1 MLGLFA
7 NLVVSFV
14 VARRPQMHTARNLF
28 IVNLTLSDMTLCVI
42 CMPFTLLKI
51 IRREWSMGELLC
63 KLVPV
68 LQGTNIL
75 VSVGTITVIALD
87 RYFTIV
93 HAYDRS
99 SHTRVVCSMM
109 TNILVSVGT
118 ITVIALDRYFTIVH
132 AYDRSSHTRVCNIGL
147 YLCIGTNILV
157 SVGTITVIALDR
169 YFTIVHA
176 HDGTSRTRVV
186 CSIVCVWLLSL
197 IATLPI
203 FFYQVVEPF
212 KFQELVLYEICIES
226 WPSQH
231 LKVMYSAAI
240 LLVQAVIPALVVGGV
255 HASISSHLHAH
266 AKTQRDSRRAQRE
279 LARNKRTT
287 LLLSVVAI
295 LFAISW
301 LPLGIFSLV
310 SEVVA
315 PPDSSQ
321 SLYLTLAV
329 CHVIAMSSA
338 VSNPVMYG
346 WMNSNIRQELMQLLP
361 FKRRRPVVE
370 EATTRT
376 ALHTN
381 CRKESVTLLVHNG
394 DKQPPPSNTVLTE
407 V

>member
-1 MLGLFA
+1 MEINGTFNFSLDEAYKILVEHRGRNTNVDKVTEHVLIVVYSLLIMLGLFA

-93 HAYDRS
+93 HAYD
-99 SHTRVVCSMM
+99 
-109 TNILVSVGT
+109 L
-118 ITVIALDRYFTIVH
+118 
-132 AYDRSSHTRVCNIGL
+132 
-147 YLCIGTNILV
+147 
-157 SVGTITVIALDR
+157 
-169 YFTIVHA
+169 HA

-287 LLLSVVAI
+287 MLLSVVAI

>member
-1 MLGLFA
+1 MTPSVVCIELCSEFRFSMETNGTFNFSLDEAYKILVEHSRRNTNVDKITENVLIAVYSLLIMLGLFA

-75 VSVGTITVIALD
+75 VSVGTITI
-87 RYFTIV
+87 
-93 HAYDRS
+93 
-99 SHTRVVCSMM
+99 
-109 TNILVSVGT
+109 
-118 ITVIALDRYFTIVH
+118 
-132 AYDRSSHTRVCNIGL
+132 
-147 YLCIGTNILV
+147 
-157 SVGTITVIALDR
+157 IALDR

-212 KFQELVLYEICIES
+212 KFQEVVFYEICIES
-226 WPSQH
+226 WPSQQ

-240 LLVQAVIPALVVGGV
+240 LLVQAVIPVMVVGGV